1 MWGVGTIPQQH
12 DNVIL
17 FPKTIDYYRQQV
29 TSLLESEQ
37 YGETVKLL
45 NKLIEA
51 KMGDL
56 HVRREWSDLLSYLH
70 MMFPDGQPPEDEDEV
85 TEEQLLQTH
94 VSAKYKDND
103 ESIERLL
110 HIFAQPDQLER
121 QIVVLDQLRY
131 LRHPKVGRVIRR
143 WLEEEHLPA
152 SIQFKGLQLLK
163 QIGDTGFMALSK
175 DNDLYIVAI
184 EDTPLSSDEWPQAIL
199 AVIERLQ
206 TGSHQSQPEL
216 ANFAEQIWR
225 DFVTYAYG
233 TALYTALIQLDAPG
247 QIDTWAASLHYEVAQ
262 LLQGD
267 VNPSDIF
274 EIYGITEDMGQ
285 LFTEA
290 TIILHRF
297 MQNGWQGASH

>member
-1 MWGVGTIPQQH
+1 MGAIPQQH

-45 NKLIEA
+45 NKLIDA
-51 KMGDL
+51 QMGDL
-56 HVRREWSDLLSYLH
+56 HVRREWSDLLSYLL
-70 MMFPDGQPPEDEDEV
+70 MMFPDGQPPEDEDEDEV
-85 TEEQLLQTH
+85 TEEQLLQSH
-94 VSAKYKDND
+94 VIAKYKDND
-103 ESIERLL
+103 EYIERLL
-110 HIFAQPDQLER
+110 HIFEQPDQLER
-121 QIVVLDQLRY
+121 QIAILDQLRY
-131 LRHPKVGRVIRR
+131 IRHPKVARVIRR

-163 QIGDTGFMALSK
+163 QIGGTGSMALAK

-184 EDTPLSSDEWPQAIL
+184 EDTPLSSEEWPQAIL

-216 ANFAEQIWR
+216 ANFAEQIWY

-233 TALYTALIQLDAPG
+233 TALYTALIQLEEPG

-267 VNPSDIF
+267 VNRPDVF
-274 EIYGITEDMGQ
+274 EIYEITGHMVQ

-290 TIILHRF
+290 TTILHRF
-297 MQNGWQGASH
+297 MQNGWHGASH